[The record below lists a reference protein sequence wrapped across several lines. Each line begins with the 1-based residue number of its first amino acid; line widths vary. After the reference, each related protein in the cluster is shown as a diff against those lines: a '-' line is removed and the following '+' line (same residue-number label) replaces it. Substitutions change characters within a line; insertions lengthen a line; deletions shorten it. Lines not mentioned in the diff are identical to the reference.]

1 MTTKHSK
8 AFHSLFRRR
17 LLSSCIMVTC
27 GLTVLDGNALAA
39 LPKKTQP
46 HHKATLQTKEGTPR
60 SHPSPANQIESQSK
74 AEEFSIHA
82 QQHNVGGGL
91 LVRQTAPVSI
101 SEVSRAYISKQVPTI
116 SPTQLIAS
124 LPGVQA
130 GNEGPINTETETMHI
145 RGLDQSQIGF
155 LFEGVPVSD
164 AFSYAPWATSM
175 VDNENLASVKV
186 TQGSVDLTA
195 PLYNAD
201 GAIVSM
207 QEIRPTDKFGG
218 YIDLSGGTHSLQKQ
232 FLRLNT
238 GEIGHSDVRAF
249 ASFSHSAAN
258 VWRGPGNIER
268 YHVDANV
275 EKRWA
280 PESSTDIVFG
290 YTRSHQNIYRNPS
303 LAQWKQYGTSFN
315 YSGTYTAGDTSYY
328 KINERFTNVIF
339 GAMHNDFKLSDELT
353 LHIEPY
359 TTFQRGPNNYGSTIP
374 IAGGYLGTQQYGT
387 LDGYEGQS
395 GKVTVESVHP
405 WKQNTSGFTTNLDW
419 KTRHNTLSL
428 FYWYSYGNHT
438 EYQHQYALSSSGD
451 WSYNQKYLTVN
462 GVAITG
468 YQENTVQQVNA
479 LGLDDKLTLFGDKLL
494 IDAGFKASMAS
505 VSATQNLPGADPYKA
520 GKNYFEPTPQL
531 LTSYHITKND
541 QVYVNATTSYRLPSG
556 WSPYVP
562 QFSMTSATPSSTPSK
577 NLGAEYFIGEEVGY
591 RHSGPINVS
600 ASWFHYNLTNHQIGS
615 SSYLPGTSVLISTQI
630 AAGGEEAWG
639 FQGEIG
645 TRPWHHISAYAS
657 GQFLHTRI
665 GNNVDAGTDY
675 LPTKGKQEPGAP
687 RWSGAIGLTY
697 DDGIYFGNFNL
708 RYQGPQYS
716 TLMNDQKIPGYMT
729 ADLNLGRTLPSF
741 NTRIHPKIM
750 LNLVNMG
757 GVNYLSS
764 ISGFGLTA
772 VKQKGIFG
780 NTVNASTPSY
790 VVGSAF
796 TAVVTLSAD
805 F

>member
-1 MTTKHSK
+1 MTDKYLKTSRS
-8 AFHSLFRRR
+8 FFRRR
-17 LLSSCIMVTC
+17 LLFSCIIVPC
-27 GLTVLDGNALAA
+27 CLAVVDGDAFAGIST
-39 LPKKTQP
+39 KIRP
-46 HHKATLQTKEGTPR
+46 HHKAELPTTAAAQR
-60 SHPSPANQIESQSK
+60 SRPARVSKFVSQSK
-74 AEEFSIHA
+74 AEEFSVRA
-82 QQHNVGGGL
+82 PRHNAGGGL
-91 LVRQTAPVSI
+91 LVKQSAPVSV
-101 SEVSRAYISKQVPTI
+101 SEVSRAYISKQIPTI

-175 VDNENLASVKV
+175 VDNENLASIKV

-201 GAIVSM
+201 GAMVSM
-207 QEIRPTDKFGG
+207 QEIRPTDEFGG

-249 ASFSHSAAN
+249 ASFSHSGAN
-258 VWRGPGNIER
+258 VWRGPGKIER

-275 EKRWA
+275 EKQWA
-280 PESSTDIVFG
+280 PGSSTDIIFG
-290 YTRSHQNIYRNPS
+290 YTRSHQNIYRTSN
-303 LAQWKQYGTSFN
+303 LAQWKNYGTSFN
-315 YSGTYTAGDTSYY
+315 YNGIYTAGDTNYY
-328 KINERFTNVIF
+328 KLNERFTNVLF
-339 GAMHNDFKLSDELT
+339 SAMHNDFKLSDALT

-359 TTFQRGPNNYGSTIP
+359 TTFQKGPNNYGSTIP
-374 IAGGYLGTQQYGT
+374 VAGGYLGTEKYGA
-387 LDGYEGQS
+387 LDGYQGQS

-405 WKQNTSGFTTNLDW
+405 WRQNTSGLTTNLDW
-419 KTRHNTLSL
+419 KAGHNTLSL

-438 EYQHQYALSSSGD
+438 EYQHQYALSPSGA
-451 WSYNQKYLTVN
+451 WSYGDRYLTVN
-462 GVAITG
+462 GVPITG

-479 LGLDDKLTLFGDKLL
+479 IGLDDSVSLLGDKLL
-494 IDAGFKASMAS
+494 IDVGFKVSMAS
-505 VSATQNLPGADPYKA
+505 VSATENLPGSVPYKA
-520 GKNYFEPTPQL
+520 GKSYFEPTPQL
-531 LTSYHITKND
+531 LASYYITKKD
-541 QVYVNATTSYRLPSG
+541 QIYLNATTSYRLPSG

-577 NLGAEYFIGEEVGY
+577 NLGAEYFIGQEVGY
-591 RHSGPINVS
+591 RHNGPINVS
-600 ASWFHYNLTNHQIGS
+600 ASWFHYNLTNHQISS

-639 FQGEIG
+639 FQGEVG
-645 TRPWHHISAYAS
+645 TRPWRHLSAYAS
-657 GQFLHTRI
+657 GQFLHTRL
-665 GNNVDAGTDY
+665 GNDVDAGTDY
-675 LPTKGKQEPGAP
+675 LTTKGKRDPGAP
-687 RWSGAIGLTY
+687 KWSGAVGLTY
-697 DDGIYFGNFNL
+697 DDGIYFGNFNI
-708 RYQGPQYS
+708 RYQGSQYS
-716 TLMNDQKIPGYMT
+716 TLMNDQKIPGYVT
-729 ADLNLGRTLPSF
+729 ADLNIGRSLPSF
-741 NTRIHPKIM
+741 NTRLHPKIM
-750 LNLVNMG
+750 VNLVNMG

-790 VVGSAF
+790 IVGSAF
-796 TAVVTLSAD
+796 TAVLTISSD

>member
-1 MTTKHSK
+1 MTTKRSK
-8 AFHSLFRRR
+8 ASHSLFRRR

-27 GLTVLDGNALAA
+27 GLIVIDGDALAGD
-39 LPKKTQP
+39 PKKNLPYHKVVPQP
-46 HHKATLQTKEGTPR
+46 KGETPSSR
-60 SHPSPANQIESQSK
+60 YVPTHQIESRSK
-74 AEEFSIHA
+74 AEEFNVRA

-91 LVRQTAPVSI
+91 LVRQNAPVSV

-218 YIDLSGGTHSLQKQ
+218 YIDLSGGTDSLQKQ

-258 VWRGPGNIER
+258 MWRGPGKIER

-280 PESSTDIVFG
+280 PGSSTDIVFG

-303 LAQWKQYGTSFN
+303 LSQWKQYGTSFN
-315 YSGTYTAGDTSYY
+315 YTGTYTAGDTNYY
-328 KINERFTNVIF
+328 YINERFTNVVF
-339 GAMHNDFKLSDELT
+339 GAMHNDFRLSDELT

-395 GKVTVESVHP
+395 GKITVESVHP

-419 KTRHNTLSL
+419 KTKYNTLSL

-438 EYQHQYALSSSGD
+438 EYQHQYALSPSGD
-451 WSYNQKYLTVN
+451 WSYSQKYLTVN

-479 LGLDDKLTLFGDKLL
+479 IGLDDKLSLLGGKLL

-531 LTSYHITKND
+531 LASYHITKND
-541 QVYVNATTSYRLPSG
+541 QVYMNATTSYRLPAG

-577 NLGAEYFIGEEVGY
+577 NLGAEYFIGQEVGY
-591 RHSGPINVS
+591 RHNGPINVS

-687 RWSGAIGLTY
+687 KWSGAIGLTY
-697 DDGIYFGNFNL
+697 DDGVYFGNFNL
-708 RYQGPQYS
+708 RYQGAQYS

-729 ADLNLGRTLPSF
+729 ADINLGRTLPSF
-741 NTRIHPKIM
+741 NTRVHPKIM

-796 TAVVTLSAD
+796 TAVVTLATD

>member
-1 MTTKHSK
+1 
-8 AFHSLFRRR
+8 
-17 LLSSCIMVTC
+17 MVTC
-27 GLTVLDGNALAA
+27 GLTVLDGNASAA

-91 LVRQTAPVSI
+91 LVRQTAPVSV

-175 VDNENLASVKV
+175 VDNENLTSVKV

-249 ASFSHSAAN
+249 VSFSHSAAN
-258 VWRGPGNIER
+258 VWRGPGKIER

-280 PESSTDIVFG
+280 PESITDIVFG

-303 LAQWKQYGTSFN
+303 LTQWKQYGTSFN
-315 YSGTYTAGDTSYY
+315 YSGTYTTGDTSYY

-387 LDGYEGQS
+387 LDGYEG
-395 GKVTVESVHP
+395 
-405 WKQNTSGFTTNLDW
+405 
-419 KTRHNTLSL
+419 
-428 FYWYSYGNHT
+428 
-438 EYQHQYALSSSGD
+438 
-451 WSYNQKYLTVN
+451 
-462 GVAITG
+462 
-468 YQENTVQQVNA
+468 
-479 LGLDDKLTLFGDKLL
+479 
-494 IDAGFKASMAS
+494 
-505 VSATQNLPGADPYKA
+505 
-520 GKNYFEPTPQL
+520 
-531 LTSYHITKND
+531 
-541 QVYVNATTSYRLPSG
+541 
-556 WSPYVP
+556 
-562 QFSMTSATPSSTPSK
+562 
-577 NLGAEYFIGEEVGY
+577 
-591 RHSGPINVS
+591 
-600 ASWFHYNLTNHQIGS
+600 
-615 SSYLPGTSVLISTQI
+615 
-630 AAGGEEAWG
+630 
-639 FQGEIG
+639 
-645 TRPWHHISAYAS
+645 
-657 GQFLHTRI
+657 
-665 GNNVDAGTDY
+665 
-675 LPTKGKQEPGAP
+675 
-687 RWSGAIGLTY
+687 
-697 DDGIYFGNFNL
+697 
-708 RYQGPQYS
+708 
-716 TLMNDQKIPGYMT
+716 
-729 ADLNLGRTLPSF
+729 
-741 NTRIHPKIM
+741 
-750 LNLVNMG
+750 
-757 GVNYLSS
+757 
-764 ISGFGLTA
+764 
-772 VKQKGIFG
+772 
-780 NTVNASTPSY
+780 
-790 VVGSAF
+790 
-796 TAVVTLSAD
+796 
-805 F
+805 